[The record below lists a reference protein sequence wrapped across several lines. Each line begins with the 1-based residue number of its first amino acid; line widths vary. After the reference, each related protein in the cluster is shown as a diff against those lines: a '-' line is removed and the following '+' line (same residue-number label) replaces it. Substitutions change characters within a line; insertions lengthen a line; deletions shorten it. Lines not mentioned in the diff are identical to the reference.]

1 MISLDVDISFLSR
14 YFNIGTRALEQY
26 QNKSIVQI
34 MQIEAQR
41 GNTKAAEFLMK
52 ITSNPEELAKVFQL
66 VEPKNRYLILAHMN
80 KEDLMKIMSYLEPEE
95 LLLGLSIFNQEAIV
109 KLMQNLPQ
117 ETLTKVVLEK
127 MDASKF
133 VKNLP
138 TKFLDEFMESDK
150 LDRSMF
156 MEALQEIDDEQLQ
169 KMMEHFT
176 GQPCYQEKGEIV
188 EQLGSLNDDNFMKA
202 MRSFEPEGKQ
212 QLIIN
217 MLKKTPDLFEEFSV
231 EAMTHPFKTMEKSEI
246 LKSLSILETEEL
258 LPMVQEMP
266 QEVMALV
273 ATQINPEMLAKVL
286 CADFKNV
293 IASCGFDM

>member
-14 YFNIGTRALEQY
+14 YFNIGTKALEQY
-26 QNKSIVQI
+26 QSKSITQI

-41 GNTKAAEFLMK
+41 GNVKAAEFLMK

-66 VEPKNRYLILAHMN
+66 VEPKNRYLILIHMN
-80 KEDLMKIMSYLEPEE
+80 KEDLMKVMSFLEPEE

-117 ETLTKVVLEK
+117 ETLSKVVLEK
-127 MDASKF
+127 MDPSKF

-138 TKFLDEFMESDK
+138 TEFLDEFMDSDK
-150 LDRSMF
+150 IDRRMY

-176 GQPCYQEKGEIV
+176 GQACYQERDDIMQ
-188 EQLGSLNDDNFMKA
+188 QLGSLDDDKFMKA
-202 MRSFEPEGKQ
+202 MHSFEPEGKQ
-212 QLIIN
+212 QLVLNIIKN
-217 MLKKTPDLFEEFSV
+217 KPDLFQEFSV

-286 CADFKNV
+286 CTDFKDI
-293 IASCGFDM
+293 IANIGFDM